1 MTQLRVALATEPGTP
16 GQPNEDFAAVAPGA
30 AVLLDGVTNRS
41 PDIGCQHGVAWYARS
56 LGCTLLTAIT
66 ASPPVPLAD
75 ALAGAISEVRRQHG
89 GGCDLASPAT
99 PGATVVAARAEP
111 EGISYLVL
119 SDSSIVAD
127 YGAGRAPLVITDGHR
142 AAAAD
147 PAVAASASTGTV
159 ETTGLR
165 GLALLS
171 DGATRIT
178 DRFGLLGWP
187 ELLGVLRDD
196 GPGALIARVRAAEA
210 ADPGRTRWPRG
221 KVSDDAT
228 AIWWPSA

>member
-1 MTQLRVALATEPGTP
+1 MTQLRVVLATEPGTP

-41 PDIGCQHGVAWYARS
+41 PDIGCRHGVAWYARA
-56 LGCTLLTAIT
+56 LGGTLLTAIT
-66 ASPPVPLAD
+66 ASPAMPLAD
-75 ALAGAISEVRRQHG
+75 ALADAIAEVRRQHG
-89 GGCDLASPAT
+89 GGCNLASPAT
-99 PGATVVAARAEP
+99 PAATVVAARAQP

-127 YGAGRAPLVITDGHR
+127 YGDGREPLAITDIHR
-142 AAAAD
+142 PAAAD
-147 PAVAASASTGTV
+147 PAVAATASTGTID
-159 ETTGLR
+159 TAGLR

-210 ADPGRTRWPRG
+210 ADTDRTRWPRG

-228 AIWWPSA
+228 AIWWPSC